1 MEKSFPTIIIF
12 TGILLCLIGFI
23 IIFLGSLA
31 TVSGSGGNIS
41 AGGIIF
47 IGPFPI
53 VFGAGEYGLHLIWL
67 SIVIAIIMIVLS
79 YIFVKNVKNIW

>member
-1 MEKSFPTIIIF
+1 MLIF
-12 TGILLCLIGFI
+12 TGILLCFIGFI

-31 TVSGSGGNIS
+31 TVSGSGVNIS
-41 AGGIIF
+41 TGGVIF

-67 SIVIAIIMIVLS
+67 SIVIAIIMIALF
-79 YIFVKNVKNIW
+79 YIFVKNLKNI